1 MRGKE
6 AKERES
12 ESRKG
17 KRRGVEGRMRGE
29 GKREGE
35 GVRGE
40 RVALE
45 REGKLRGGEGGICF
59 FIIILELR
67 GFQTHTGELL
77 WLFV

>member
-35 GVRGE
+35 GVRGGKSGVGE
-40 RVALE
+40 RGEV
-45 REGKLRGGEGGICF
+45 KGGGGGGICF

-77 WLFV
+77 